1 MTWEALASLP
11 RTAHTLRLPGAY
23 QSVTRREAGRTCQ
36 SGKQRVFSAWR
47 KCRSSLG
54 HVDGGGGTS
63 EAPGPHGTSLPSPPD
78 RLGASGLCQRLWP
91 LQTPIYMTAEES
103 GLDQGEGGENMSQIP
118 RPLRRTR
125 SLCQFARCVLCMCEN
140 VLAGGGIQAR
150 SS

>member
-11 RTAHTLRLPGAY
+11 RTAHARRLPGAY
-23 QSVTRREAGRTCQ
+23 QSVIRREAGRACQ
-36 SGKQRVFSAWR
+36 AGKQRVFSAWR

-103 GLDQGEGGENMSQIP
+103 GLDQGEGGEKYEPDSSAPVQNAK
-118 RPLRRTR
+118 PLPVCT
-125 SLCQFARCVLCMCEN
+125 LCMCEN